1 MKPITSRF
9 DFFSTS
15 NCRDLMFHVQEHR
28 LSLPAIKAF
37 LAENDL
43 QFLGFLISSRHQ
55 RRYAARFP
63 DDPAMIDL
71 DRWHMFETENPKTF
85 LSHVSLLGAKA
96 RVPTGLNQGSIRGDI
111 REYRRDL
118 PGHIPPSQSR
128 RPRPSFA

>member
-43 QFLGFLISSRHQ
+43 QFLGFLISSHHQ

-71 DRWHMFETENPKTF
+71 DRWHMFETENPKAF
-85 LSHVSLLGAKA
+85 LAM
-96 RVPTGLNQGSIRGDI
+96 
-111 REYRRDL
+111 YRFWVQKRAF
-118 PGHIPPSQSR
+118 
-128 RPRPSFA
+128 RPD